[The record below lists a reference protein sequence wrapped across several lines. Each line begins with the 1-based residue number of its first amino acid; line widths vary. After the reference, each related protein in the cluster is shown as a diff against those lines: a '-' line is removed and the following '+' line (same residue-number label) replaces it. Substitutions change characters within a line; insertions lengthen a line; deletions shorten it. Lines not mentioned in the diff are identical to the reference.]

1 MPTPT
6 GIRTHNTT
14 FWQSTHYKRAHFSG
28 KRCPFSLQFVS
39 FRNIKG
45 RKSEI
50 RQRTTSQPSATSANR
65 AYNNTCIKP
74 RHCTLQPST
83 AILSASTT
91 RTHHLHYP
99 TMYFYKKNKPAKTKG
114 YIQSR
119 RQQSWSG
126 IQIHI
131 YRAATVLT
139 LNRSLYST
147 LRYQFCVFMPSARLF
162 CFYWRLFV
170 RFFMT

>member
-1 MPTPT
+1 MKSAKPT
-6 GIRTHNTT
+6 RTHARRKATAATRQNNLTPR
-14 FWQSTHYKRAHFSG
+14 QIKGHRLHALHKVKDAKRPAKCRRQQAFALAAQPSDNQRITKGHILGG

-74 RHCTLQPST
+74 RHCASQPST
-83 AILSASTT
+83 AILSTSTA
-91 RTHHLHYP
+91 RTPHLHYP

-114 YIQSR
+114 YTQSR
-119 RQQSWSG
+119 RQQS
-126 IQIHI
+126 
-131 YRAATVLT
+131 
-139 LNRSLYST
+139 
-147 LRYQFCVFMPSARLF
+147 
-162 CFYWRLFV
+162 
-170 RFFMT
+170 